1 MYRTHT
7 HTYARTPPTPDVA
20 CPAPTRV
27 SLLRYF
33 SEWEGEFVFA
43 ADLKDGRKNVL
54 HISNGTGAGTRAAN
68 LTGNLDL
75 QYMQAGM
82 AGCGAESMH
91 ASCFGGTQQDY
102 RYEIAAQLQLNGYSK
117 SSFDFAAQAAFRAGV
132 AFSLNVQANE
142 VRCVAALSRIT
153 AWCMR
158 LGHSL
163 LPKRTHYRPLRHS
176 SHVSLH

>member
-1 MYRTHT
+1 M
-7 HTYARTPPTPDVA
+7 
-20 CPAPTRV
+20 
-27 SLLRYF
+27 
-33 SEWEGEFVFA
+33 FV
-43 ADLKDGRKNVL
+43 ADLQDGRKNVL

-82 AGCGAESMH
+82 AGCGALSMH

-142 VRCVAALSRIT
+142 VRCVAAQSRIT
-153 AWCMR
+153 ACMR
-158 LGHSL
+158 LGH
-163 LPKRTHYRPLRHS
+163 
-176 SHVSLH
+176 